1 MEVGKNPFEGNKTT
15 NLYTNTTVSQT
26 SDLQSLDN
34 SENMSSIFEDD
45 ISYSNNDTLNCEI
58 LEENDIELIKKELQR
73 YINELKDDLGNSK
86 NTKGFL
92 SSMGNEIAEIF
103 NNGDKGKE
111 NQIQDYENLL
121 NSLDENPQY
130 ALDVYQQIKGVELNS
145 QDLNSLKTSNSLANS
160 LDNETQSAIVEEL
173 ENQLSEIEADFKSA
187 KDSNGWI
194 SGTWNTIKNAT
205 GIGASSNKTQ
215 AEINSIK
222 EELEALKNGETDLA
236 SAYKNITGK
245 DFSQS
250 ELESLA
256 NGETNLS
263 ETSSAGQSIEKY
275 KEGQKM
281 VVDTVADV
289 TSGIVAVGAA
299 ALAPVTG
306 GASLLVAGGVGAALK
321 VGIKASDCIGNEKT
335 YKAADAV
342 YDLATGFVNGAMSP
356 LTNGLGGA
364 AGTGVA
370 KAFGLRALESTAK
383 EGLEQA
389 TKCAGKEI
397 IQDVVQ
403 ETVEQTGKGLLTK
416 ILAKQGSEYVLKEG
430 AEATLKTTIGKF
442 AAYGA
447 DMMVDGSLSGAADGA
462 IRAVAEGRPEDI
474 LSDTF
479 NGLIGGAIASPI
491 IGGGMR
497 AATKLGSTTKN
508 YANDLIDGFNFAEK
522 AYNNPN
528 IKKISKNFVEFSPEL
543 EPVISFLVT
552 DEQFNKYISKKGI
565 KEELQNLI
573 YMLKST
579 NSDSFTNFKSN
590 LKANI
595 TQSDISETVASDS
608 TDMMERIIINL
619 KDITSGN
626 YAPSGE
632 VLAGNSTDDIA
643 NGLYLKFRA
652 ETQGEIQGLYKSIAE
667 KTSDLVMDSST
678 MPNNSS
684 YFNKE
689 ITEDDIIKQYQKIIE
704 LFGVG
709 PTKMAQNLS
718 GDDTKMADF
727 FINLIQKIDDSS
739 FDLSDFDLDKQMSYM
754 QQAMKN
760 TKSGCSF
767 TRTEE
772 EALREFS
779 SLFPEK
785 GIKSVKKM
793 SAASIGETFLVNCD
807 DGTEEGVNIII
818 KAIKNGVSR
827 DSLEEEN
834 NLIAHVINSIA
845 NDEQQQQ
852 ANELV
857 KMLNS
862 LYGDFSEEL
871 DFGNEAHA
879 NSLLKK
885 TLKRSKVAEVLEV
898 SSDGR
903 ALTMELA
910 QGIQANKLMTILKT
924 YKNDLEYREAIDD
937 MISEYKLDPDNFQL
951 EKYLNEDV
959 YEKRIGTYAK
969 ILKDNP
975 AMSEPIEIMRKLS
988 NAEISS
994 FCEQMIFVKKID
1006 GSTGTIM
1013 HGDPH
1018 SGNFFINFD
1027 ENNNPIMQYI
1037 DTGNVVVTDS
1047 KDVTNN
1053 LKFFLNYFIGNT
1065 DGMAEYLLNNCDNMT
1080 NELDLSPEELK
1091 KYISEKIKDEIFSI
1105 NIDGKEIGQNIT
1117 RFNEIYES
1125 ITTLLNN
1132 LGLSINAE
1140 SANYYK
1146 AQGMFLDAISDSTS
1160 LLGDSGFSIYSIIKD
1175 CPQAVV
1181 KMIQNNINPTDLIKS
1196 VLSFIVKNPN
1206 DSVGNMWQFVLSER
1220 KNINTVKENIAAFK

>member
-1 MEVGKNPFEGNKTT
+1 
-15 NLYTNTTVSQT
+15 
-26 SDLQSLDN
+26 
-34 SENMSSIFEDD
+34 
-45 ISYSNNDTLNCEI
+45 
-58 LEENDIELIKKELQR
+58 
-73 YINELKDDLGNSK
+73 
-86 NTKGFL
+86 
-92 SSMGNEIAEIF
+92 
-103 NNGDKGKE
+103 
-111 NQIQDYENLL
+111 
-121 NSLDENPQY
+121 
-130 ALDVYQQIKGVELNS
+130 
-145 QDLNSLKTSNSLANS
+145 
-160 LDNETQSAIVEEL
+160 
-173 ENQLSEIEADFKSA
+173 
-187 KDSNGWI
+187 
-194 SGTWNTIKNAT
+194 
-205 GIGASSNKTQ
+205 
-215 AEINSIK
+215 
-222 EELEALKNGETDLA
+222 
-236 SAYKNITGK
+236 
-245 DFSQS
+245 
-250 ELESLA
+250 
-256 NGETNLS
+256 
-263 ETSSAGQSIEKY
+263 
-275 KEGQKM
+275 
-281 VVDTVADV
+281 
-289 TSGIVAVGAA
+289 
-299 ALAPVTG
+299 
-306 GASLLVAGGVGAALK
+306 
-321 VGIKASDCIGNEKT
+321 
-335 YKAADAV
+335 
-342 YDLATGFVNGAMSP
+342 
-356 LTNGLGGA
+356 
-364 AGTGVA
+364 
-370 KAFGLRALESTAK
+370 
-383 EGLEQA
+383 
-389 TKCAGKEI
+389 
-397 IQDVVQ
+397 
-403 ETVEQTGKGLLTK
+403 
-416 ILAKQGSEYVLKEG
+416 
-430 AEATLKTTIGKF
+430 
-442 AAYGA
+442 
-447 DMMVDGSLSGAADGA
+447 MMADGSLSGAADGA

-573 YMLKST
+573 YMLRST

-1027 ENNNPIMQYI
+1027 ENNNKIVQKILISGDSLNTEALIANKDNSNATLLFYHDKILCGKSSISSPFNFEDLQLLNSNAIHKITLINEQGQESSM
-1037 DTGNVVVTDS
+1037 S
-1047 KDVTNN
+1047 KDFNFKKIN
-1053 LKFFLNYFIGNT
+1053 SEDLKDIYNSLFNKLFHSL
-1065 DGMAEYLLNNCDNMT
+1065 
-1080 NELDLSPEELK
+1080 PEEIK
-1091 KYISEKIKDEIFSI
+1091 KDFKNKKINKTKAEKLILIIKLHQDTKAGMQTI
-1105 NIDGKEIGQNIT
+1105 NQFWADNASKYGLIYKSNMI
-1117 RFNEIYES
+1117 FNE
-1125 ITTLLNN
+1125 
-1132 LGLSINAE
+1132 
-1140 SANYYK
+1140 K
-1146 AQGMFLDAISDSTS
+1146 
-1160 LLGDSGFSIYSIIKD
+1160 
-1175 CPQAVV
+1175 
-1181 KMIQNNINPTDLIKS
+1181 
-1196 VLSFIVKNPN
+1196 
-1206 DSVGNMWQFVLSER
+1206 
-1220 KNINTVKENIAAFK
+1220 